1 MYNDEQIV
9 MTPTKRSQNHTTVM
23 MERLKVSELDQ
34 NNVIHSGGG
43 DHKGIVI
50 FKEPRAGKSTTKPPE
65 LVLGFKVMLRS
76 SSSNRHE
83 QENWQLKFWFKN
95 VQDQEKIENAESFL
109 TELISC
115 GDRPRDSVAF
125 IKKILKLMQLNY
137 PVIQKVEVE
146 MKKQEE
152 IKITPPSPATSVEA
166 KITSSKL
173 TADQEKVL
181 DIIEAVYPNSMSV
194 ANIAKSSNVTEE
206 ATQEHLMALQSRGL
220 VKCLSNGNYMRTTKN
235 DTENNYPA
243 LLRNIREQLRDI
255 SQYANEDVKM
265 VKQMPMVAQ
274 SKQPV
279 IAIITAQYSEK
290 LAVDAMIDN
299 KETFVKFKT
308 EGESNVYTLGN
319 IGPHRVVSTKLP
331 ATGMARGAMIAAGS
345 TTTRLLGSFPR
356 VDYVFLVGVG
366 GGVPHCYDYTKHVR
380 LGDVV
385 ISTPPDNQHSY
396 VYLYCEALKNAFDS
410 EENDFLSP
418 EHISIKTWCPTS
430 LKLQNIA
437 CNLWRKG
444 ILDMSDRP
452 WENFIEEGLRQL
464 NDKEAAFC
472 RPPPD
477 TDKIYCMSVEGGDLV
492 DVGHP
497 QPMEGAFDPRKPGM
511 PVLHFGAVGS
521 GKILMQD
528 DTKRLAFADHHGIMS
543 FDTGFGSV
551 VESIF
556 GNRKDD
562 YVFIRG
568 ISDYKDGTKKKD
580 WQPYAALAAASV
592 MKSIICNLDV

>member
-9 MTPTKRSQNHTTVM
+9 MTPTKRSQDHTTVR
-23 MERLKVSELDQ
+23 MERLKAAEMEQ
-34 NNVIHSGGG
+34 NNVIHIGGG

-50 FKEPRAGKSTTKPPE
+50 YKEPPAGKSALKPPE

-76 SSSNRHE
+76 SSSNKHE

-115 GDRPRDSVAF
+115 GERPRDSVAF
-125 IKKILKLMQLNY
+125 IMKILKLMQLNY
-137 PVIQKVEVE
+137 PIIQKVEVE
-146 MKKQEE
+146 MKKHEE
-152 IKITPPSPATSVEA
+152 IKVTPPSPATSVEA
-166 KITSSKL
+166 KINNSKL
-173 TADQEKVL
+173 TAEQEKLL
-181 DIIEAVYPNSMSV
+181 DIIEAVYPNSLSV
-194 ANIAKSSNVTEE
+194 PNIAKSSNISDEE
-206 ATQEHLMALQSRGL
+206 AQEHLIALQARGL

-235 DTENNYPA
+235 DT
-243 LLRNIREQLRDI
+243 
-255 SQYANEDVKM
+255 DVKM

-279 IAIITAQYSEK
+279 IAIITAQYCEK

-308 EGESNVYTLGN
+308 EGESNVYTLGT

-396 VYLYCEALKNAFDS
+396 VYLYCEALKNAFDVAN
-410 EENDFLSP
+410 NDFLSP
-418 EHISIKTWCPTS
+418 EQISIKTWCPIS

-444 ILDMSDRP
+444 ILDMSDRS
-452 WENFIEEGLRQL
+452 WEVYIEEGLKQL
-464 NDKEAAFC
+464 KDKESSFC
-472 RPPPD
+472 RPSSD

-497 QPMEGAFDPRKPGM
+497 QPMEGAFDPRKPGL

-568 ISDYKDGTKKKD
+568 ISDYKDGTKKKE
-580 WQPYAALAAASV
+580 WQPYASLAAASV
-592 MKSIICNLDV
+592 MKAIICNLDV

>member
-1 MYNDEQIV
+1 MYEDEKIV
-9 MTPTKRSQNHTTVM
+9 MTPSKKGKDHTTVIL
-23 MERLKVSELDQ
+23 ERLKVTDMDE
-34 NNVIHSGGG
+34 NNIIHMAGG
-43 DHKGIVI
+43 DHEGIVI
-50 FKEPRAGKSTTKPPE
+50 YKEVGLGRSTMKPPE
-65 LVLGFKVMLRS
+65 LVLGFKVMLKS
-76 SSSNRHE
+76 SSSNKHA
-83 QENWQLKFWFKN
+83 QENWQLRFWFKN
-95 VQDQEKIENAESFL
+95 VQDQEKIESAESFL
-109 TELISC
+109 TELIPSKEHTK
-115 GDRPRDSVAF
+115 DPKVHLDSVGF
-125 IKKILKLMQLNY
+125 IKKALKLMQLHY
-137 PVIQKVEVE
+137 PLVQKVEIE

-152 IKITPPSPATSVEA
+152 MKPPPPSPVSTVEA
-166 KITSSKL
+166 KISHSKI
-173 TADQEKVL
+173 TADQEKLL
-181 DIIEAVYPNSMSV
+181 DIIEAVYPNSLPVST
-194 ANIAKSSNVTEE
+194 IAKSSHFSDEE
-206 ATQEHLMALQSRGL
+206 AQEHLNALQARGL
-220 VKCLSNGNYMRTTKN
+220 VKCLKSGNYMRITN
-235 DTENNYPA
+235 SD
-243 LLRNIREQLRDI
+243 
-255 SQYANEDVKM
+255 SDVKM

-274 SKQPV
+274 NKQPL
-279 IAIITAQYSEK
+279 IAIITAQYCEK

-308 EGESNVYTLGN
+308 EGESNVYTLGT

-385 ISTPPDNQHSY
+385 ISTPPDNRHSY
-396 VYLYCEALKNAFDS
+396 VYLYCESNKNTVD
-410 EENDFLSP
+410 DYLSL
-418 EHISIKTWCPTS
+418 EQISLKTWCPPS

-437 CNLWRKG
+437 CNLWRQG
-444 ILDMSDRP
+444 ILDFNQRP
-452 WENFIEEGLRQL
+452 WERFIGENLRQMDSEGVVSF
-464 NDKEAAFC
+464 N
-472 RPPPD
+472 RPPPE

-497 QPMEGAFDPRKPGM
+497 QAMEGTFDPRKPGL

-521 GKILMQD
+521 GKVLMHD
-528 DTKRLAFADHHGIMS
+528 DTKRLTFADQHGIMS

-568 ISDYKDGTKKKD
+568 ISDYKDGSKKKE
-580 WQPYAALAAASV
+580 WQPYAALAAAAV
-592 MKSIICNLDV
+592 MKSIICNLEV

>member
-9 MTPTKRSQNHTTVM
+9 MTPTKRSRDHTTVT
-23 MERLKVSELDQ
+23 MERLKSAEMEQ
-34 NNVIHSGGG
+34 NNVIHIGGG

-50 FKEPRAGKSTTKPPE
+50 YKEPPAGKSAAKPPE

-76 SSSNRHE
+76 SSSNKHE

-115 GDRPRDSVAF
+115 GERPKDSVAF
-125 IKKILKLMQLNY
+125 IMKILKLMQLNY
-137 PVIQKVEVE
+137 PIIKKVEVE
-146 MKKQEE
+146 MKKHEE
-152 IKITPPSPATSVEA
+152 IKVTPPSPATSVEA
-166 KITSSKL
+166 KITNSKL
-173 TADQEKVL
+173 TAEQEKLL
-181 DIIEAVYPNSMSV
+181 DIIEAVYPNSLSV
-194 ANIAKSSNVTEE
+194 PNIAKSSNISDEE
-206 ATQEHLMALQSRGL
+206 AQEHLIALQARGL

-235 DTENNYPA
+235 DT
-243 LLRNIREQLRDI
+243 
-255 SQYANEDVKM
+255 DVKM

-279 IAIITAQYSEK
+279 IAIITAQYCEK

-308 EGESNVYTLGN
+308 EGESNVYTLGT

-396 VYLYCEALKNAFDS
+396 VYLYCEALKNAFDPAD
-410 EENDFLSP
+410 NDFLSP
-418 EHISIKTWCPTS
+418 EQISIKTWCPIS

-444 ILDMSDRP
+444 ILNMSDRS
-452 WENFIEEGLRQL
+452 WDSYIEEGLKQL
-464 NDKEAAFC
+464 KDKESSFC
-472 RPPPD
+472 RPPSD

-497 QPMEGAFDPRKPGM
+497 QPMEGAFDPRKPGL

-568 ISDYKDGTKKKD
+568 ISDYKDGTKKKE
-580 WQPYAALAAASV
+580 WQPYASLAAASV
-592 MKSIICNLDV
+592 MKAIICNLDV

>member
-9 MTPTKRSQNHTTVM
+9 MTPTKRSRDHTAVT
-23 MERLKVSELDQ
+23 MERLKSAEMEQ
-34 NNVIHSGGG
+34 NNVIHVGGG

-50 FKEPRAGKSTTKPPE
+50 YKEPPAGKSAAKPPE

-76 SSSNRHE
+76 SSSNKHE

-115 GDRPRDSVAF
+115 GERPKDSVAF
-125 IKKILKLMQLNY
+125 IMKILKLMQLNY
-137 PVIQKVEVE
+137 PIIQKVEVE
-146 MKKQEE
+146 MKKHEE
-152 IKITPPSPATSVEA
+152 IKVTPPSPATSVEA
-166 KITSSKL
+166 KINNSKL
-173 TADQEKVL
+173 TAEQEKLL
-181 DIIEAVYPNSMSV
+181 DIIEAVYPNSLSV
-194 ANIAKSSNVTEE
+194 PNIAKSSNISDEE
-206 ATQEHLMALQSRGL
+206 AQEHLIALQARGL

-235 DTENNYPA
+235 DT
-243 LLRNIREQLRDI
+243 
-255 SQYANEDVKM
+255 DVKM

-279 IAIITAQYSEK
+279 IAIITAQYCEK

-308 EGESNVYTLGN
+308 EGESNVYTLGT

-396 VYLYCEALKNAFDS
+396 VYLYCEALKNAFDPAD
-410 EENDFLSP
+410 NDFLSP
-418 EHISIKTWCPTS
+418 EQISIKTWCPIS

-452 WENFIEEGLRQL
+452 WDSYIEEGLKQL
-464 NDKEAAFC
+464 KDKESSFC
-472 RPPPD
+472 RPSSD

-497 QPMEGAFDPRKPGM
+497 QPMEGAFDPRKPGL

-568 ISDYKDGTKKKD
+568 ISDYKDGTKKKE
-580 WQPYAALAAASV
+580 WQPYASLAAASV
-592 MKSIICNLDV
+592 MKAIICNLDV

>member
-9 MTPTKRSQNHTTVM
+9 MTPTKRSRDHTAVT
-23 MERLKVSELDQ
+23 MERLKSAEMEQ
-34 NNVIHSGGG
+34 SNVIHVGGG

-50 FKEPRAGKSTTKPPE
+50 YKEPPAGKSAVKPPE

-76 SSSNRHE
+76 SSSNKHE

-115 GDRPRDSVAF
+115 GERPKDSVAF
-125 IKKILKLMQLNY
+125 IMKILKLMQLNY
-137 PVIQKVEVE
+137 PIIQKVEVE
-146 MKKQEE
+146 MKKHEE

-166 KITSSKL
+166 KINNSKL
-173 TADQEKVL
+173 TAEQEKLL
-181 DIIEAVYPNSMSV
+181 DIIEAVYPNSLSV
-194 ANIAKSSNVTEE
+194 PNIAKSSNISDEE
-206 ATQEHLMALQSRGL
+206 AQEHLIALQARGL

-235 DTENNYPA
+235 DT
-243 LLRNIREQLRDI
+243 
-255 SQYANEDVKM
+255 DVKM

-279 IAIITAQYSEK
+279 IAIITAQYCEK

-308 EGESNVYTLGN
+308 EGESNVYTLGT

-396 VYLYCEALKNAFDS
+396 VYLYCEALKNAFDPAD
-410 EENDFLSP
+410 NDFLSP
-418 EHISIKTWCPTS
+418 EQISIKTWCPIS

-452 WENFIEEGLRQL
+452 WDSYIEEGLKQL
-464 NDKEAAFC
+464 KDKESSFC
-472 RPPPD
+472 RPPSD

-497 QPMEGAFDPRKPGM
+497 QPMEGAFDPRKPGL

-568 ISDYKDGTKKKD
+568 ISDYKDGTKKKE
-580 WQPYAALAAASV
+580 WQPYASLAAASV
-592 MKSIICNLDV
+592 MKAIICNLDV

>member
-9 MTPTKRSQNHTTVM
+9 MTPTKRSRDHTTVT
-23 MERLKVSELDQ
+23 MERLKLSEMDQ
-34 NNVIHSGGG
+34 TNVIHSGGG
-43 DHKGIVI
+43 DNKGIII
-50 FKEPRAGKSTTKPPE
+50 FKEPCAGKGATKPPE
-65 LVLGFKVMLRS
+65 LVLGFKVILRS
-76 SSSNRHE
+76 SSSNKHE

-95 VQDQEKIENAESFL
+95 VPDQEKIENAESFL

-115 GDRPRDSVAF
+115 GERPKDSVAF

-152 IKITPPSPATSVEA
+152 KKFAPPSPATSVEA
-166 KITSSKL
+166 KINSSKL
-173 TADQEKVL
+173 TADQEKLL
-181 DIIEAVYPNSMSV
+181 DIIEAVYPNSLSV
-194 ANIAKSSNVTEE
+194 ANIAKSSNVSEEE
-206 ATQEHLMALQSRGL
+206 AQEHLIELQSRGL
-220 VKCLSNGNYMRTTKN
+220 VKCLTNGNYMRTTKN
-235 DTENNYPA
+235 DT
-243 LLRNIREQLRDI
+243 
-255 SQYANEDVKM
+255 DVKM

-274 SKQPV
+274 SKQPL
-279 IAIITAQYSEK
+279 IAIITAQYCEK

-308 EGESNVYTLGN
+308 EGESNVYTLGT
-319 IGPHRVVSTKLP
+319 IGQHRVVSTKLP

-396 VYLYCEALKNAFDS
+396 VYLYCEALKNAFDVT
-410 EENDFLSP
+410 ENDFLSP
-418 EHISIKTWCPTS
+418 EQISIKTWCPTS

-444 ILDMSDRP
+444 ILDMSDRS
-452 WENFIEEGLRQL
+452 WEIYIDESLRQL
-464 NDKEAAFC
+464 KDKESAFC
-472 RPPPD
+472 RPSPD

-592 MKSIICNLDV
+592 MKAIICNLDV